1 MSFFS
6 LKHYKQHDIN
16 GICKAQKD
24 RENNS
29 IAKIGRKF
37 NKDSMKVQTPEKVES
52 LNWNTSQLLEKKTK
66 KS

>member
-1 MSFFS
+1 MGFV
-6 LKHYKQHDIN
+6 KHKRTEKI
-16 GICKAQKD
+16 
-24 RENNS
+24 NS

-37 NKDSMKVQTPEKVES
+37 NKDSMKVRTPEKVES